1 MKEINLDKV
10 YPLNRHHNI
19 KNLHDFD
26 PLKSFTLSNASLDL
40 HLSRSLI
47 SQLCLDN
54 SALDTKM
61 IYNTSFERPKSKTQL
76 AVSNIMKNCYVVRLK
91 FETGTVY
98 RKGAMAQTQ
107 LLSKIQDFFHHFIA
121 LPRGL

>member
-1 MKEINLDKV
+1 MKEINIDRV

-19 KNLHDFD
+19 KILHDFN

-54 SALDTKM
+54 SG
-61 IYNTSFERPKSKTQL
+61 NSRENVSK
-76 AVSNIMKNCYVVRLK
+76 
-91 FETGTVY
+91 E
-98 RKGAMAQTQ
+98 GAQN
-107 LLSKIQDFFHHFIA
+107 
-121 LPRGL
+121 

>member
-1 MKEINLDKV
+1 MKEINIDRV

-19 KNLHDFD
+19 KILHDFN

-54 SALDTKM
+54 SECGYPIFQGFSLTSM
-61 IYNTSFERPKSKTQL
+61 NTFNDHTLSMVLRGEKDEETRIESGEKPH
-76 AVSNIMKNCYVVRLK
+76 LK
-91 FETGTVY
+91 E
-98 RKGAMAQTQ
+98 
-107 LLSKIQDFFHHFIA
+107 SC
-121 LPRGL
+121 

>member
-1 MKEINLDKV
+1 MKEINIDRV

-19 KNLHDFD
+19 KILHDFN

-54 SALDTKM
+54 SGYCKVLTLVA
-61 IYNTSFERPKSKTQL
+61 
-76 AVSNIMKNCYVVRLK
+76 AH
-91 FETGTVY
+91 
-98 RKGAMAQTQ
+98 MA
-107 LLSKIQDFFHHFIA
+107 H
-121 LPRGL
+121 

>member
-1 MKEINLDKV
+1 MKEINIDRV

-19 KNLHDFD
+19 KILHDFN

-54 SALDTKM
+54 SGVLLEIQSALE
-61 IYNTSFERPKSKTQL
+61 I
-76 AVSNIMKNCYVVRLK
+76 
-91 FETGTVY
+91 
-98 RKGAMAQTQ
+98 
-107 LLSKIQDFFHHFIA
+107 
-121 LPRGL
+121 PRAKQ

>member
-1 MKEINLDKV
+1 MKEINIDRV

-19 KNLHDFD
+19 KILHDFN

-54 SALDTKM
+54 SDPTLQILATLVHSREQ
-61 IYNTSFERPKSKTQL
+61 NTRDPNKCPTEAREFR
-76 AVSNIMKNCYVVRLK
+76 A
-91 FETGTVY
+91 
-98 RKGAMAQTQ
+98 
-107 LLSKIQDFFHHFIA
+107 
-121 LPRGL
+121 

>member
-1 MKEINLDKV
+1 MKEINIDRV

-19 KNLHDFD
+19 KILHDFN

-54 SALDTKM
+54 SAYSD
-61 IYNTSFERPKSKTQL
+61 N
-76 AVSNIMKNCYVVRLK
+76 VSQ
-91 FETGTVY
+91 
-98 RKGAMAQTQ
+98 RKYPS
-107 LLSKIQDFFHHFIA
+107 LELEIWE
-121 LPRGL
+121 

>member
-1 MKEINLDKV
+1 MKEINIDRV

-19 KNLHDFD
+19 TILHDFN

-54 SALDTKM
+54 SVHSRTYLVKSFSLATA
-61 IYNTSFERPKSKTQL
+61 NT
-76 AVSNIMKNCYVVRLK
+76 
-91 FETGTVY
+91 
-98 RKGAMAQTQ
+98 
-107 LLSKIQDFFHHFIA
+107 
-121 LPRGL
+121 

>member
-1 MKEINLDKV
+1 MKKINKDRV

-19 KNLHDFD
+19 KILHDFN

-54 SALDTKM
+54 SDDKDKLERNIKLD
-61 IYNTSFERPKSKTQL
+61 
-76 AVSNIMKNCYVVRLK
+76 
-91 FETGTVY
+91 
-98 RKGAMAQTQ
+98 
-107 LLSKIQDFFHHFIA
+107 
-121 LPRGL
+121 

>member
-1 MKEINLDKV
+1 MKEINIDRV

-19 KNLHDFD
+19 KILHDFN

-54 SALDTKM
+54 SASGLRENVLEKIKAKLTRKYTRFM
-61 IYNTSFERPKSKTQL
+61 GTSR
-76 AVSNIMKNCYVVRLK
+76 AI
-91 FETGTVY
+91 
-98 RKGAMAQTQ
+98 
-107 LLSKIQDFFHHFIA
+107 
-121 LPRGL
+121 

>member
-1 MKEINLDKV
+1 MKEINIDRV

-19 KNLHDFD
+19 KILHDFN

-54 SALDTKM
+54 LGLINVGYEINVALRK
-61 IYNTSFERPKSKTQL
+61 IENINKHSPCPFYQKK
-76 AVSNIMKNCYVVRLK
+76 VS
-91 FETGTVY
+91 T
-98 RKGAMAQTQ
+98 
-107 LLSKIQDFFHHFIA
+107 
-121 LPRGL
+121 

>member
-1 MKEINLDKV
+1 MKEINIDRV

-19 KNLHDFD
+19 KILHDFN

-54 SALDTKM
+54 SVHNSVFLRQSHSFA
-61 IYNTSFERPKSKTQL
+61 NTLP
-76 AVSNIMKNCYVVRLK
+76 
-91 FETGTVY
+91 
-98 RKGAMAQTQ
+98 
-107 LLSKIQDFFHHFIA
+107 LS
-121 LPRGL
+121 

>member
-1 MKEINLDKV
+1 MKEINIDRV

-19 KNLHDFD
+19 KILHDFN

-54 SALDTKM
+54 SGYNEKAQFSALSLTLLTKVCS
-61 IYNTSFERPKSKTQL
+61 YDYYST
-76 AVSNIMKNCYVVRLK
+76 
-91 FETGTVY
+91 
-98 RKGAMAQTQ
+98 
-107 LLSKIQDFFHHFIA
+107 
-121 LPRGL
+121 